1 MEGLINGHAS
11 FNMEDAFEDF
21 KRFIEEHKD
30 FVLLWQP

>member
-1 MEGLINGHAS
+1 
-11 FNMEDAFEDF
+11 MEDAFEDF